1 VFVFLKKQT
10 IINKNK
16 RFIYKSFRFENM
28 MIINFSLA
36 AIFFFY
42 TIWWDFVNESLLRW
56 IQINKLFL
64 MRICLLQWVLMRIA
78 AKIYWWRVLCRVS
91 KCEMWFKKCDSNL
104 FFVWNC
110 LKRFVFVIMLDH
122 FIVNFFDRL
131 ISFLMNDACSFSIIE

>member
-1 VFVFLKKQT
+1 MFVFLKKQT